1 MDIEFRNSKEKLI
14 FLPRPLKRFMAVAL
28 DSTLCI
34 LSVWLAYFLRLG
46 ELVYLADEALFVSG
60 LSVLIAIPVF
70 WLLGLYNEIFRFSGW
85 PVFSNVLQAI
95 GLYALFFIC
104 LITIIGIQNV
114 PRTIGIIQ
122 PIFLLLFVSVS
133 RYTVKKWLGGATNKS
148 IEKQVC
154 ERVLIYGAGE
164 AGQAL
169 ANFIRQKRTQ
179 TFVGYIDDDAILQG
193 QHLNGKLVFAPSEVN
208 QVVKKKNID
217 SVLLALPSIGR
228 LRRNEI
234 INQLKNVGV
243 SVRTLPS
250 LNDFAI
256 GNISFSDVRDLEIE
270 DLLGREPVVPN
281 TSLLQKN
288 IKNKCV
294 MITGAGGSIGG
305 ELCRQILKCEPS
317 LMLLVEQSEYSLY
330 SIHQE
335 LQNRAE
341 KLGIQLV
348 PVLASVSNESSMQ
361 RVMSIWKPNTVYH
374 AAAYKHVPLVEH
386 NIIEGVRNN
395 VFGTLVSAKAAIENK
410 VSNFVLVSTDKA
422 VRPTNIMGASKRLS
436 EMVLQALAAENPS
449 VNLSMV
455 RFGNVLGSSGSVVP
469 KFRQQIREGGPV
481 TITHPDI
488 TRFFMTIPEASQLVI
503 QAGAMANGG
512 DVFVLDMGV
521 PVKIVDLA
529 KRIIEL
535 SGLSLKDELNP
546 KGDIEIEI
554 IGLRH
559 GEKLFEE
566 LLIGNNPETTAHSRI
581 MKAHEAFI
589 SWAELEDD
597 IRSLDIALNSNN
609 VDTILQIL
617 YKLVPDF
624 TTNREIVDWSYSHKD
639 KNSGGTKLHL

>member
-1 MDIEFRNSKEKLI
+1 M
-14 FLPRPLKRFMAVAL
+14 V
-28 DSTLCI
+28 
-34 LSVWLAYFLRLG
+34 
-46 ELVYLADEALFVSG
+46 
-60 LSVLIAIPVF
+60 
-70 WLLGLYNEIFRFSGW
+70 
-85 PVFSNVLQAI
+85 
-95 GLYALFFIC
+95 
-104 LITIIGIQNV
+104 QN
-114 PRTIGIIQ
+114 
-122 PIFLLLFVSVS
+122 
-133 RYTVKKWLGGATNKS
+133 
-148 IEKQVC
+148 
-154 ERVLIYGAGE
+154 
-164 AGQAL
+164 
-169 ANFIRQKRTQ
+169 
-179 TFVGYIDDDAILQG
+179 
-193 QHLNGKLVFAPSEVN
+193 
-208 QVVKKKNID
+208 KNID
-217 SVLLALPSIGR
+217 SILLALPSIGR
-228 LRRNEI
+228 QRRNEI
-234 INQLKNVGV
+234 INQLKNVGA

-270 DLLGREPVVPN
+270 DLLGREPVVPDS
-281 TSLLQKN
+281 SLLQKN
-288 IKNKCV
+288 IKNMCV

-305 ELCRQILKCEPS
+305 ELCRQILKSEPS

-335 LQNRAE
+335 LEKGAE

-422 VRPTNIMGASKRLS
+422 VRPTNIMGASKGLS

-469 KFRQQIREGGPV
+469 KFRKQIREGGPV
-481 TITHPDI
+481 TITHPEI

-521 PVKIVDLA
+521 PVKIIDLA
-529 KRIIEL
+529 RRIIEL

-546 KGDIEIEI
+546 QGDIEIEI
-554 IGLRH
+554 IGLRP

-566 LLIGNNPETTAHSRI
+566 LLIGNSPEITAHTRI

-589 SWAELEDD
+589 SWTKLEDD
-597 IRSLDIALNSNN
+597 IRSLDDALNLND
-609 VDTILQIL
+609 VDTILHTL

-624 TTNREIVDWSYSHKD
+624 TTNREVVDWSYLY
-639 KNSGGTKLHL
+639 KNKTKMTLNYVFE

>member
-14 FLPRPLKRFMAVAL
+14 YLPRPLKRLMAVVL

-34 LSVWLAYFLRLG
+34 LSVWLSYFLRLG
-46 ELVYLADEALFVSG
+46 EFIYLADQALFVSG

-85 PVFSNVLQAI
+85 PVFTNVLQAV
-95 GLYALFFIC
+95 GLYALFFVC
-104 LITIIGIQNV
+104 FITIIGIQNV

-122 PIFLLLFVSVS
+122 PMFLLLFVSVS
-133 RYTVKKWLGGATNKS
+133 RYTVKKWLGGATKNI
-148 IEKQVC
+148 IEKQVY

-169 ANFIRQKRTQ
+169 ANFISQKRTQ
-179 TFVGYIDDDAILQG
+179 TFVGYVDDDDILQG
-193 QHLNGKLVFAPSEVN
+193 QYLNGKLVFAPSEVT
-208 QVVKKKNID
+208 QVVQNKNID
-217 SVLLALPSIGR
+217 SILLALPSIGR
-228 LRRNEI
+228 QRRNEI
-234 INQLKNVGV
+234 INQLKNVGA
-243 SVRTLPS
+243 SIRTLPS

-281 TSLLQKN
+281 SSLLQKN
-288 IKNKCV
+288 IKNMCV

-305 ELCRQILKCEPS
+305 ELCRQILKSEPS
-317 LMLLVEQSEYSLY
+317 LMLLVEQNEYSLY

-335 LQNRAE
+335 LEKGAE

-348 PVLASVSNESSMQ
+348 PLLASVSNENSMQ

-395 VFGTLVSAKAAIENK
+395 VFGTLVSARAAIENK

-436 EMVLQALAAENPS
+436 EMILQALAAENPS

-469 KFRQQIREGGPV
+469 KFRQQIKEGGPV
-481 TITHPDI
+481 TITHPEI

-521 PVKIVDLA
+521 PVKIIDLA
-529 KRIIEL
+529 RQIIEL

-546 KGDIEIEI
+546 QGDIEIEI
-554 IGLRH
+554 IGLRP

-566 LLIGNNPETTAHSRI
+566 LLIGNSPETTAHTRI

-589 SWAELEDD
+589 SWTKLEDD
-597 IRSLDIALNSNN
+597 IRSLDAALNSND
-609 VDTILQIL
+609 VDTILHTL

-624 TTNREIVDWSYSHKD
+624 TTDREIVDWSCFYKD
-639 KNSGGTKLHL
+639 KNKDGTKLSL